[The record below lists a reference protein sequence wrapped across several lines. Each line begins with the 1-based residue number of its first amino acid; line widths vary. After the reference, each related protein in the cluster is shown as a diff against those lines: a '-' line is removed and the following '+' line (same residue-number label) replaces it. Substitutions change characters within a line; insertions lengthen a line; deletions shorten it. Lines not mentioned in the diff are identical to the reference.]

1 MILKKTAAF
10 ICAVSMMVTMAA
22 CAKQADPKQ
31 SSSLSAESGITSSTA
46 DSSST
51 APAQDAASNAEPAS
65 STAPAVDANAKVV
78 SPKVTAS
85 KNKGDYQVK
94 TVDYSY
100 KKDNI
105 SYKASYPQLT
115 GKIANLDKVNE
126 ALKKSAL
133 QTINSLGTGKKAE
146 KTTLRVTG
154 DVTFQGKNFLSAGY
168 NEYTTLSAKAETTH
182 VLRTVNINL
191 QTGVSVGLSDMI
203 VKSDALYKALEKA
216 AKSQLDSE
224 LTKTLTADAIKAG
237 LDSNAIYFT
246 DTAVGFSVQIVKP
259 EKRQIR
265 ITLNYQEA
273 QPFVSKN
280 ANWSNFI

>member
-1 MILKKTAAF
+1 MIFKKTAAF

-22 CAKQADPKQ
+22 CAKQADPDQ
-31 SSSLSAESGITSSTA
+31 SSSLPAESGITSSTV

-51 APAQDAASNAEPAS
+51 APAQDAVSNAEPAS

-146 KTTLRVTG
+146 KTTLKVTG

-203 VKSDALYKALEKA
+203 VKSDAFYKALEKA
-216 AKSQLDSE
+216 AKGQLDSE
-224 LTKTLTADAIKAG
+224 LTKALTADVIKAG
-237 LDSNAIYFT
+237 LDSSAIYFT
-246 DTAVGFSVQIVKP
+246 DTAVGFSVQISKP

-265 ITLNYQEA
+265 ITLDYQEV
-273 QPFVSKN
+273 QPFITKN
-280 ANWSNFI
+280 ANWNNFI